1 MNVTTFPCRAAT
13 FLHTYLY
20 IITLSAIVSRSWYR
34 MSISHCP
41 PVATSWWCASTGMPS
56 STSVE
61 TISLRMFCIVS
72 IGGVGK

>member
-1 MNVTTFPCRAAT
+1 
-13 FLHTYLY
+13 
-20 IITLSAIVSRSWYR
+20 

-41 PVATSWWCASTGMPS
+41 PVATSWWCASTGMPI
-56 STSVE
+56 STSVA